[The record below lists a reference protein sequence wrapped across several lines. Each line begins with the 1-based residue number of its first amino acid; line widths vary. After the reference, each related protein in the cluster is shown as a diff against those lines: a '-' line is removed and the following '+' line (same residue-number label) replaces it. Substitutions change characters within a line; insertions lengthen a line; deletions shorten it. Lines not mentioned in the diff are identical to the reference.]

1 MNGLKNKTSSRSSL
15 SSTEPPKRYELIKKP
30 ITTDVR
36 RVSTDNE
43 STDTNQVHYRI
54 TIYPSNETNGE
65 FDALDDSRI
74 FLRLNNQSK
83 NSTLYRKGSKSC
95 PSFQPGIQQTFE
107 MNLRQNPNEKP
118 TKLTIGYYNTDIS
131 AGKWKLQKVILV
143 NTETGE
149 ETIFPCQQAL
159 MRSDFN
165 LRAEQTF
172 HAQSRQS
179 TADDQSKFQLT
190 AKIDFR

>member
-1 MNGLKNKTSSRSSL
+1 
-15 SSTEPPKRYELIKKP
+15 
-30 ITTDVR
+30 
-36 RVSTDNE
+36 
-43 STDTNQVHYRI
+43 
-54 TIYPSNETNGE
+54 
-65 FDALDDSRI
+65 
-74 FLRLNNQSK
+74 
-83 NSTLYRKGSKSC
+83 
-95 PSFQPGIQQTFE
+95 
-107 MNLRQNPNEKP
+107 MNLRQNPKEKP
-118 TKLTIGYYNTDIS
+118 TKLTTEYYNTDIS

-179 TADDQSKFQLT
+179 TDDEQSKFQLT